1 MSSVLTLGI
10 ESSCDETSCS
20 VVKDGRFILS
30 NVIASQADFH
40 SVYGGVVPELASR
53 MHVEAVVPTITK
65 ALLDASVTFSDLD
78 AVCVTKGPGLVG
90 ALLVGISAAKGI
102 CEVTGLPLV
111 GVGHIEGH
119 ISANF
124 LADPALV
131 PPFVCLVVSGGHSHI
146 VYVKDYGD
154 YEILARTRD
163 DAAGE
168 AFDKIARAIGLGYPG
183 GPKMDK
189 AGAGGDSHR
198 FTFPQPHFSESLDF
212 SFSGVKTAALNQIN
226 HLKMSGEEIPMADF
240 AASYQEAI
248 VKVLVENTMEACIRK
263 GCRRLCM
270 AGGVSANTQL
280 RKRMLEEASKRNIQA
295 SFPPPVLCTDNAAMI
310 ASAGYYQ
317 YIRGDRDDLSM
328 NAYPSLSLPYK
339 SPIMNER
346 VEK

>member
-1 MSSVLTLGI
+1 MPSILTLGI

-53 MHVEAVVPTITK
+53 MHVEAIVPAIQT
-65 ALLDASVTFSDLD
+65 ALTDADVSFGDLA

-102 CEVTGLPLV
+102 CEVTGLPLI

-124 LADPALV
+124 LADLTLE
-131 PPFVCLVVSGGHSHI
+131 PPFICLVVSGGHSHI
-146 VYVKDYGD
+146 VYVKDYGE

-183 GPKMDK
+183 GPKMDR
-189 AGAGGDSHR
+189 ASAGGDPHR
-198 FTFPQPHFSESLDF
+198 FIFPQSHFSGSLDF

-226 HLKMSGEEIPMADF
+226 HLKMSGEEIPLADF
-240 AASYQEAI
+240 AASYQAAI
-248 VKVLVENTMEACIRK
+248 VKVLVENTMEACLQK
-263 GCRRLCM
+263 GCSRLCM

-280 RKRMLEEASKRNIQA
+280 RKRMQDAAVSNNIHI

-317 YIRGDRDDLSM
+317 FIKGERDDLSM
-328 NAYPSLSLPYK
+328 NAYPSLSLSYR
-339 SPIMNER
+339 SST
-346 VEK
+346 

>member
-1 MSSVLTLGI
+1 MSSILTLGI

-20 VVKDGRFILS
+20 VVRDGRFILS

-40 SVYGGVVPELASR
+40 SIYGGVVPELASR
-53 MHVEAVVPTITK
+53 MHVEAIVPTIQS
-65 ALLDASVTFSDLD
+65 AMADAAVSYEDLS

-124 LADPALV
+124 LADPSLV
-131 PPFVCLVVSGGHSHI
+131 PPFICLVVSGGHSHI
-146 VYVKDYGD
+146 IYVNDYDD

-183 GPKMDK
+183 GPKMDR
-189 AGAGGDSHR
+189 AAAGGDPHR
-198 FTFPQPHFSESLDF
+198 FSFPQSRFAGSLDF

-226 HLKMSGEEIPMADF
+226 ILKMLKEEIPLADF
-240 AASYQEAI
+240 AAGYQAAI
-248 VKVLVENTMEACIRK
+248 VKVLVEHTMEACMLK
-263 GCRRLCM
+263 GCKRLCM
-270 AGGVSANTQL
+270 AGGVSANSHL
-280 RKRMLEEASKRNIQA
+280 RQIMQEASAAHNINL

-310 ASAGYYQ
+310 ASAGYFQ
-317 YIRGDRDDLSM
+317 YMRGEIDDLSM
-328 NAYPSLSLPYK
+328 NAYPSLSLSYRNLTQ
-339 SPIMNER
+339 NEG
-346 VEK
+346 VQ

>member
-1 MSSVLTLGI
+1 MPSVLTLGI

-20 VVKDGRFILS
+20 VVKDGRIILS

-40 SVYGGVVPELASR
+40 SAYGGVVPELASR
-53 MHVEAVVPTITK
+53 MHVEAIVPTIEK
-65 ALLDASVTFSDLD
+65 ALSDASATYADIST
-78 AVCVTKGPGLVG
+78 VCVTKGPGLVG

-124 LADPALV
+124 LSDPELV
-131 PPFVCLVVSGGHSHI
+131 PPFMCLVVSGGHSHI
-146 VYVKDYGD
+146 VYVRGYGE

-183 GPKMDK
+183 GPKIDRAAK
-189 AGAGGDSHR
+189 SGDPKR
-198 FTFPQPHFSESLDF
+198 FAFPHTHFADSLDF

-226 HLKMSGEEIPMADF
+226 QLKMTSEEIPVSDF
-240 AASYQEAI
+240 AASYQHAI
-248 VKVLVENTMEACIRK
+248 VEVLVQNSILACRQK
-263 GCRRLCM
+263 HCNRLCM
-270 AGGVSANTQL
+270 AGGVSANSYL
-280 RKRMLEEASKRNIQA
+280 RKIMKESAESQDIHV

-310 ASAGYYQ
+310 ASAGYYEF
-317 YIRGDRDDLSM
+317 IRGVRDDLSL
-328 NAYPSLSLPYK
+328 NAYPSLSLSQK
-339 SPIMNER
+339 
-346 VEK
+346 